1 MYGIQK
7 RQKTKAGI
15 VVRAKERVWGKEQ
28 ILLEQM
34 TKERLLSYRSNKTE
48 EQFAIVKKATA
59 GGYKEFRGM
68 KKGKRISPAKKKDNF
83 NNFDGRSYDQE
94 MYMGLIEK

>member
-1 MYGIQK
+1 MNLSD
-7 RQKTKAGI
+7 KA
-15 VVRAKERVWGKEQ
+15 EEQ
-28 ILLEQM
+28 I
-34 TKERLLSYRSNKTE
+34 
-48 EQFAIVKKATA
+48 AIVKKATA

-68 KKGKRISPAKKKDNF
+68 KKGKRTSPTKKKDNF